1 MAVNGSAEVRP
12 LSQLELVGHLFRRA
26 GFGASRD
33 ELEAALAKGYEAT
46 LEELLHPEQ
55 APDLEEDLLFRSF
68 PDFHETRKVDV
79 AAAAWVWRMIH
90 TQRPLEEKMV
100 LFWHCLFATGNCQ
113 GREPSADGEPDRHLP
128 PRGAERLPDHPAR
141 AVARPRHALLA
152 GQPAQHQRRPQ
163 RELRPRA
170 ARTVL
175 DGHRHL
181 YRGRRQALRPRL
193 YRLDVPRRR
202 CRRVK
207 PYGRFRWAFEFRPDL
222 HDDGEKAFLG
232 ERGPFDGTDVI
243 DIIVRQ
249 PATGRFLATRL
260 YLFFVA
266 DHPDPEAIDY
276 LAAVYHES
284 QYDIRAMLRALF
296 LSPFF
301 RSERAYYAKVKSP
314 AEHVVGIMRLVG
326 DYASPKPGFGDIS
339 LECRYMGQDLLNPP
353 SVEGWH
359 MGKEWI
365 DTGCLVERVN
375 FGAKQ
380 LGDISKPGVQRI
392 IERLR
397 AQGELSPEQ
406 FVDGCL
412 DLLGP
417 LDCERRRR
425 ARRWSNSPVRV
436 APLHFDDENHAAEQR
451 VAELLSLIAAT
462 REFQMA

>member
-1 MAVNGSAEVRP
+1 MAVTASAQARQ
-12 LSQLELVGHLFRRA
+12 LSQLELMGHLMRRA

-33 ELEAALAKGYEAT
+33 ELEAALTKGYEAT
-46 LEELLHPEQ
+46 LEELLQPKQ
-55 APDLEEDLLFRSF
+55 APDLEEDVLFRSF
-68 PDFHETRKVDV
+68 PDFHESRKVDV
-79 AAAAWVWRMIH
+79 AAAAWAWRMIH
-90 TQRPLEEKMV
+90 TQRPLQEKMV
-100 LFWHCLFATGNCQ
+100 LFWHCLFATGNSKVESPLQ
-113 GREPSADGEPDRHLP
+113 MASQIATFRRVALSDFRTILLELSQDPAMLFWLDNQLNTKDVHNENYGRELLELFSMGIGNYTEDDVKHC
-128 PRGAERLPDHPAR
+128 AR
-141 AVARPRHALLA
+141 AFTGWTFRETV
-152 GQPAQHQRRPQ
+152 PA
-163 RELRPRA
+163 
-170 ARTVL
+170 
-175 DGHRHL
+175 
-181 YRGRRQALRPRL
+181 
-193 YRLDVPRRR
+193 
-202 CRRVK
+202 VK
-207 PYGRFRWAFEFRPDL
+207 PYGRFRWAFEFRREA
-222 HDDGEKAFLG
+222 HDDGDKAFLG

-249 PATGRFLATRL
+249 PATARFLATRL
-260 YLFFVA
+260 YLYFVA
-266 DHPDPEAIDY
+266 DHPDPDAIEY

-284 QYDIRAMLRALF
+284 QYDIRTMLRALF

-301 RSERAYYAKVKSP
+301 RSEQAYYAKVKSP

-380 LGDISKPGVQRI
+380 LGDVNQPGVQRI
-392 IERLR
+392 VERLR
-397 AQGELSPEQ
+397 ATGELSPEQ

-412 DLLGP
+412 NLLGP
-417 LDCERRRR
+417 LSVR
-425 ARRWSNSPVRV
+425 ARTRAALVKFVSQEG
-436 APLHFDDENHAAEQR
+436 PLRLDQEDHAAEQR